1 LLLFSLKFILAQSIS
16 LSLNRLNTILEQ
28 ATELEKQ
35 HKTPSWDSA
44 KVIYD
49 EFTQTHMQIL
59 KDFSDIDIPLIDY
72 DDSAQE
78 YMSDKIIQII
88 KVKCKAIS
96 DVLTD
101 HNGINKNNLNTLEI
115 LENLFSR
122 FHNVS
127 RQLRNRYSNRDT
139 LDVSDEYDVQ
149 DLLHSLL
156 KINFKDIRAEEW
168 TPSYAGKSSRMDFL
182 LKEEE
187 IVIEVKM
194 TRKGLGEREIGSQ
207 LLEDIGRYQ
216 VHPNCKTLLCFVY
229 DPQGI
234 IGNPDGLETDLNK
247 EIDNMI
253 VKTFIRP
260 NS

>member
-1 LLLFSLKFILAQSIS
+1 MFDLKSVLSRSIS
-16 LSLNRLNTILEQ
+16 LYQNRLNTILEQ

-35 HKTPSWDSA
+35 HETLSWDSA

-49 EFTQTHMQIL
+49 EFTQTHERIL

-72 DDSAQE
+72 DDSAKE

-88 KVKCKAIS
+88 KVKCKAIL
-96 DVLTD
+96 DVLNE
-101 HNGINKNNLNTLEI
+101 HNGTNENNPNTLDI

-122 FHNVS
+122 FHNVA
-127 RQLRNRYSNRDT
+127 RQLRSRHSDRNT
-139 LDVSDEYDVQ
+139 LNISDEFDVQ

-194 TRKGLGEREIGSQ
+194 TREGLGEKEVGSQ

-216 VHPNCKTLLCFVY
+216 EHSNCKTLLCFIY

-247 EIDNMI
+247 EVNGMI

>member
-1 LLLFSLKFILAQSIS
+1 MFDLKSILSRSIS
-16 LSLNRLNTILEQ
+16 LYQNRLNTILEQ

-49 EFTQTHMQIL
+49 EFTQTHKQIL
-59 KDFSDIDIPLIDY
+59 KDLSDIHIPLIDY

-96 DVLTD
+96 DVLNE
-101 HNGINKNNLNTLEI
+101 HNGTNENNLNTLDI

-127 RQLRNRYSNRDT
+127 RQLRSRHSGRNT
-139 LDVSDEYDVQ
+139 LNISDEFDVQ

-194 TRKGLGEREIGSQ
+194 TREGLGEKEVGSQ

-216 VHPNCKTLLCFVY
+216 EHSNCKTLLCFVY

-247 EIDNMI
+247 EVNGMI